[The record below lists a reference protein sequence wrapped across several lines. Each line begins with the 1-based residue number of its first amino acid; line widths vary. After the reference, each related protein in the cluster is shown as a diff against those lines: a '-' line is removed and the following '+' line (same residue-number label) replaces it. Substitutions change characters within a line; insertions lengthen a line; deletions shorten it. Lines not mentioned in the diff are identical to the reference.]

1 MNQSCLPRSKA
12 VLREEALRR
21 ALQFGRDRR
30 ARELEEVQ
38 ERSRVLRRRLRE
50 LTDRGLALGSVH
62 GRFGM
67 EGAGSAAAPEPAA
80 VQHPTMGAAPV
91 PRPPTLAPS
100 FTLAPLAPRPEES
113 HAKLL
118 GALAARLER
127 ARVLELAGSRPG
139 PAGPI
144 RVFRVPRAAA
154 PPEVR

>member
-1 MNQSCLPRSKA
+1 M
-12 VLREEALRR
+12 
-21 ALQFGRDRR
+21 
-30 ARELEEVQ
+30 Q

-80 VQHPTMGAAPV
+80 VQPPTVGAARAPT
-91 PRPPTLAPS
+91 PPTFAPS

-118 GALAARLER
+118 GALAARHEDGFTVGQMKAVMEELDGRTRSYDAAWALANRLER